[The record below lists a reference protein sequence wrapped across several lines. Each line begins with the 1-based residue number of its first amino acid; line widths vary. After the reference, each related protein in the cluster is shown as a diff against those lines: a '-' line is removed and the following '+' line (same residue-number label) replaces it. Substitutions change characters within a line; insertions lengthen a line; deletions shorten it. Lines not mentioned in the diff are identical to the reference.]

1 MQHFSRLSL
10 PFVCLIVL
18 AGCDPAPT
26 ANTKSPA
33 QKSIEAD
40 VGQVEEDVRLAAANK
55 RIDEL
60 ERQVAELQSTPE
72 KLDLQMLSKRV
83 DLLEAVTQGS
93 AAGQTRA
100 DTPDLPDAKP
110 NAKQPSQSSSATPIV
125 PRRSANPLL
134 QTPDT
139 QTRLATPEEAKAFL
153 RKQ

>member
-40 VGQVEEDVRLAAANK
+40 IGQVEEDVRLAAANK

-60 ERQVAELQSTPE
+60 ERQVAELQATPE

-100 DTPDLPDAKP
+100 DTTDLSDAKP
-110 NAKQPSQSSSATPIV
+110 NAKPPSQSSGATPTA

>member
-18 AGCDPAPT
+18 ASCDPAPK

-40 VGQVEEDVRLAAANK
+40 IGQVEEDVRLAAANK

-60 ERQVAELQSTPE
+60 ERQVAELQATPE

-93 AAGQTRA
+93 DGSETRA
-100 DTPDLPDAKP
+100 DTTDLP
-110 NAKQPSQSSSATPIV
+110 NAKPPSQSSGATPTA

>member
-1 MQHFSRLSL
+1 VAVEQLQ
-10 PFVCLIVL
+10 P
-18 AGCDPAPT
+18 P
-26 ANTKSPA
+26 
-33 QKSIEAD
+33 E
-40 VGQVEEDVRLAAANK
+40 VGF
-55 RIDEL
+55 

-100 DTPDLPDAKP
+100 DTADLPDTKP